1 MLAIAHATGETDAV
15 EELKNLDCALAAAAD
30 AVTKVGGTDAAIL
43 ACSEFDGK
51 RAHLRHR
58 GARIEQVAHNLERLA
73 AQGDAA
79 QQAAHL
85 CFAQRAGG
93 GAGRLQR

>member
-58 GARIEQVAHNLERLA
+58 GARVEQIANDLEHLA
-73 AQGDAA
+73 AAA
-79 QQAAHL
+79 ANAPGVPLDPRTSRRRAA
-85 CFAQRAGG
+85 G
-93 GAGRLQR
+93 